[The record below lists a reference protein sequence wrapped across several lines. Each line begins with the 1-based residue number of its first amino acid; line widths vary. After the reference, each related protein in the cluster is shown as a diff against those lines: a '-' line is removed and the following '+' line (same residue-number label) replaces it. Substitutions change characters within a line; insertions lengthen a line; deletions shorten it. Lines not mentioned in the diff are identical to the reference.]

1 MDLSEFETLE
11 AAKAYSIVSKRMI
24 ANKTQAMYLDS
35 VGLYLIVHDIAKG
48 KYDTEILDDNN
59 VATGK
64 FSPHPA
70 KSSCLLIVN
79 TLADSSSDN
88 NDFNFMQGTT
98 KGDGVIAKTEELR
111 DVTLTDYKSQI
122 QALLN
127 ICIAHCN
134 PTVYPFANATQAQ
147 FNAAKGRYKAVEIK
161 GFIQG
166 KDIAITLNTDLS
178 ERVSATVWRTEI
190 GFQPENAG
198 RNVYLQTAGKYRID
212 MTGKKAGNY
221 SARLPLL
228 DADFSVELI

>member
-1 MDLSEFETLE
+1 MDLSSFETLE

-35 VGLYLIVHDIAKG
+35 AGLYLIVHDIAKG

-79 TLADSSSDN
+79 TLADSSGDN

-111 DVTLTDYKSQI
+111 DVTLTDYGTQI

-134 PTVYPFANATQAQ
+134 PTVYPFADATQAQ
-147 FNAAKGRYKAVEIK
+147 FNTAKGLFLPKAIAH
-161 GFIQG
+161 QAG

-178 ERVSATVWRTEI
+178 ERVSATVWRTEV
-190 GFQPENAG
+190 GFNAENAG

-212 MTGKKAGNY
+212 MSGKKSGNY
-221 SARLPLL
+221 EIRIPLL
-228 DADFSVELI
+228 DADFTVELI